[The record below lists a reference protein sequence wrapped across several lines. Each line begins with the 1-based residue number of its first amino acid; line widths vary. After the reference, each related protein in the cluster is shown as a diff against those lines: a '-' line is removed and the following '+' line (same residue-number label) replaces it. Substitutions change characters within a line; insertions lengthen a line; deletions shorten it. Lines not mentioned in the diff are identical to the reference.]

1 MLEVECALPEIYLQ
15 PGEVHMAVEPSIIK
29 TLLGSC
35 VGVTFWSP
43 RSGVGALCHALL
55 PKCPRKAAS
64 RLTLAAGRRYVDF
77 VIRDLTRQFDKLG
90 VPREELQ
97 VKLFGGADVLP
108 VSAAATARR
117 SVGRQNCEVA
127 LEVLRAEGLPVLASS
142 LGGTLGRSIK
152 FYTATGE
159 VRLHW
164 LSHAGGQD
172 GAEE

>member
-1 MLEVECALPEIYLQ
+1 MPCIGRPMLEVECALPEIYLQ
-15 PGEVHMAVEPSIIK
+15 PGEVHMALDPSIIK

-55 PKCPRKAAS
+55 PKCPKKTAY

-77 VIRDLTRQFDKLG
+77 VIRDLARQFDKLG

-97 VKLFGGADVLP
+97 VKLSGGADVLP

-117 SVGRQNCEVA
+117 SVGRQNCEA
-127 LEVLRAEGLPVLASS
+127 AIEVLQDEGFQVLASS

-152 FYTATGE
+152 FYTRSE
-159 VRLHW
+159 ERR
-164 LSHAGGQD
+164 GGK
-172 GAEE
+172 EC

>member
-15 PGEVHMAVEPSIIK
+15 PGEVHVALEPSIIG

-55 PKCPRKAAS
+55 PKCPKKASS
-64 RLTLAAGRRYVDF
+64 RLSLAAGRRYVDF
-77 VIRDLTRQFDKLG
+77 VIRDLARQFDKLG
-90 VPREELQ
+90 VPREEIQ

-108 VSAAATARR
+108 VNTARPSR
-117 SVGRQNCEVA
+117 PTVGSQNCAVA
-127 LEVLRAEGLPVLASS
+127 LEVVRAEGFQVLASS

-152 FYTATGE
+152 FYTASGE
-159 VRLHW
+159 VRLRW
-164 LSHAGGQD
+164 LSHAGSED
-172 GAEE
+172 VAER